1 MSIHIKAELG
11 EIAPLVLMPGDPL
24 RAKFIAEN
32 WLSDLKLV
40 SSTRNIYFYTGS
52 YHGKTISIG
61 ASGMG
66 CPSIGIYSYE
76 LFAFY
81 GVETIVRIGTAGAY
95 DPTLNLMDLVLVD
108 QACSESTFA
117 EAAFHYDEPFMMPS
131 KSVCETIQSV
141 AKEKEQK
148 LIFSNVHSSDVFYRK
163 DAGTPEFATKHNCK
177 AVEMEAFAL
186 FANARFLNKK
196 AASLLTI
203 SDVIPL
209 RTEISPDQREKA
221 LVPMIE
227 LALESAIQLV

>member
-40 SSTRNIYFYTGS
+40 SSTRNVYFYTGS
-52 YHGKTISIG
+52 YKGKSVSIG

-76 LFAFY
+76 LFKFY
-81 GVETIVRIGTAGAY
+81 QVDTIVRIGTAGAY
-95 DPTLNLMDLVLVD
+95 NTNMNLMDIILVEK
-108 QACSESTFA
+108 ACSESTFA
-117 EAAFHYDEPFMMPS
+117 DAAFQYKESYMLPS
-131 KSVCETIQSV
+131 ETVCKTIQTV
-141 AKEKEQK
+141 AHQKEQN
-148 LIFSNVHSSDVFYRK
+148 LIPGNVHSSDVFYRK
-163 DAGTPEFATKHNCK
+163 DPGTPAFATDNNCI
-177 AVEMEAFAL
+177 AVEMEAFSL
-186 FANARFLNKK
+186 FANARFLGKK

-209 RTEISPDQREKA
+209 GTEISPDQREKA
-221 LVPMIE
+221 LIPMIE
-227 LALESAIQLV
+227 LALDSAIHLV